1 MEKRKTRIAISAESY
16 EFENYITALQAAGA
30 EAEAFDPEKDTV
42 RYKKTKDGLKALQL
56 TLAYPEG
63 SAAGEALEGT
73 LVKSLAEGGIE
84 LKVEAIPTG
93 ELFPQYYRE
102 EKVKYDMYFLGTNF
116 DVVYDPSL
124 YFTETKDGH
133 HQWKTN
139 GLVDDE
145 MWQLT
150 VDMRKTEPGDLAGY
164 CGKWLKYQER
174 IAEQVPVLPIYS
186 NTYYD
191 FYPEA
196 LQGYEIAANIS
207 WPQAINA
214 AFLDE
219 YVEEE
224 LPEGEEEEFID

>member
-1 MEKRKTRIAISAESY
+1 M
-16 EFENYITALQAAGA
+16 
-30 EAEAFDPEKDTV
+30 
-42 RYKKTKDGLKALQL
+42 
-56 TLAYPEG
+56 
-63 SAAGEALEGT
+63 
-73 LVKSLAEGGIE
+73 KSLAEGGIE
-84 LKVEAIPTG
+84 LKVEAIPTD
-93 ELFPQYYRE
+93 ELFPQYYRQ

-116 DVVYDPSL
+116 EVVYDPSL

-164 CGKWLKYQER
+164 CDKWLQYQER

-207 WPQAINA
+207 WPQAIVSA
-214 AFLDE
+214 SF
-219 YVEEE
+219 EE
-224 LPEGEEEEFID
+224 